1 MHVSQ
6 GTQMEKD
13 YSLTLTV
20 AKDACF
26 QPRILF
32 CPKIPC
38 QFSFPNEE
46 FNKELK
52 TIQSTN

>member
-38 QFSFPNEE
+38 QFSLPNEE